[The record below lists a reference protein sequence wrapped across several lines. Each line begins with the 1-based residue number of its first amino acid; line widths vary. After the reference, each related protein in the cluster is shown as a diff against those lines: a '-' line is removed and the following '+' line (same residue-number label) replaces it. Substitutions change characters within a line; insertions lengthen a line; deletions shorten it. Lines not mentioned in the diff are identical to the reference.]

1 MKAHYEITSQYN
13 NEVITV
19 LRDGNEVE
27 VYALTGT
34 TLTLAEARQLA
45 TAIAALADEED

>member
-1 MKAHYEITSQYN
+1 MKAHYEITGK
-13 NEVITV
+13 EGDAITV
-19 LRDGNEVE
+19 LRDGNDVE

-45 TAIAALADEED
+45 NALTAMADEED

>member
-1 MKAHYEITSQYN
+1 MKAHYEITGK
-13 NEVITV
+13 EGDVITV

>member
-1 MKAHYEITSQYN
+1 MKAHYEITGK
-13 NEVITV
+13 EGDAITV
-19 LRDGNEVE
+19 LRAGNEVE